1 MTMVATRHDDGR
13 QKLFFLT
20 PTCLDSKN
28 NGSYLIKLSSQ
39 VREIEQ
45 LPEPFNHYSIV
56 EAWLSR
62 RDRSNGARGLLLF
75 IEAHGTRGM
84 ISL

>member
-1 MTMVATRHDDGR
+1 MNNVDSKSRNDPCIYEQSHKVNHLMTMVATRHDDGR

-39 VREIEQ
+39 VRGIE
-45 LPEPFNHYSIV
+45 
-56 EAWLSR
+56 
-62 RDRSNGARGLLLF
+62 
-75 IEAHGTRGM
+75 
-84 ISL
+84 